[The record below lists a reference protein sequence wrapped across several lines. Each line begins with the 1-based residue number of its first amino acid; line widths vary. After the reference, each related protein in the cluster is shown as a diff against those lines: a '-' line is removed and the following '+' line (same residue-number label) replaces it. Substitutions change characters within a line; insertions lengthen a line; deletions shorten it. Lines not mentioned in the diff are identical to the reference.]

1 MKLFSRYNRINITAS
16 IIVFVVGSVAFYFV
30 LRAVLLKQLDASL
43 HTEQTEIISYVQM
56 HNKLPEVVNAYN
68 QQITFSVT
76 NELKPETIYYSEKGK
91 DKDDNDEMEWMR
103 KLAFDIKV
111 ADKNYR
117 AVITK
122 SQVETE
128 DLLQLVII
136 VGAGMIALILLA
148 GYVINRMVIK
158 RLWKPFYKTVEE
170 VEQYQLAK
178 QQALQLPLSGVSEF
192 DLLNHQLISMTD
204 RAQQDYQVV
213 KEFSANAAHE
223 MQTPLAVIRTN
234 TEALM
239 QDEYVLQHHDKSI
252 QTIGQSVNRLTRL
265 NHDLLLLARIEN
277 GQFPLQEKI
286 DLDKIIQLKTE
297 ELAELL
303 ASKKITLQTRLT
315 PVHISCNPHLAE
327 VIVNNLFNNA
337 IRYNKEGGIIKIELT
352 PQHLII
358 SNTSTLPALEKE
370 KVSQR
375 FYRHPDTKADGN
387 GLGLSIVKQVC
398 AVTGYTLQYDYH
410 QGLHI
415 FSITL

>member
-16 IIVFVVGSVAFYFV
+16 IIVFLVGSVAFYLV

-43 HTEQTEIISYVQM
+43 RTEQTEIISYVQM

-76 NELKPETIYYSEKGK
+76 NELKPETRYYSEKGN
-91 DKDDNDEMEWMR
+91 DKEDNELEWMR

-111 ADKNYR
+111 ADKNYH
-117 AVITK
+117 VIITK

-128 DLLQLVII
+128 DMLQLVIM

-148 GYVINRMVIK
+148 GYVVNRMVIK

-178 QQALQLPLSGVSEF
+178 QQALQLPASGISEF
-192 DLLNHQLISMTD
+192 DLLNHQLVSMTD

-277 GQFPLQEKI
+277 GQFSLQEKI
-286 DLDKIIQLKTE
+286 DLDKIILQKID
-297 ELAELL
+297 ELSELL
-303 ASKKITLQTRLT
+303 ASKKITVDTRLT
-315 PVHISCNPHLAE
+315 PVHISCNHHLAE
-327 VIVNNLFNNA
+327 VIVNNLLNNA
-337 IRYNKEGGIIKIELT
+337 IRYNKEGGIIKIELA
-352 PQHLII
+352 PRQLII
-358 SNTSTLPALEKE
+358 SNTSLLPALEKE

-375 FYRHPDTKADGN
+375 FYRHPQTKADGN

-398 AVTGYTLQYDYH
+398 AVTGYTLQYDYQ

-415 FSITL
+415 FLITL

>member
-30 LRAVLLKQLDASL
+30 LRAVLLKQLDESL

-68 QQITFSVT
+68 QQITFVVT
-76 NELKPETIYYSEKGK
+76 DKLQPETIYFSEKAK
-91 DKDDNDEMEWMR
+91 DPDGDEMEWMR

-117 AVITK
+117 AIITK

-128 DLLQLVII
+128 DMLQLIII

-178 QQALQLPLSGVSEF
+178 QQALQLPVSGVSEF

-303 ASKKITLQTRLT
+303 GSKKIDLQLQLT

-327 VIVNNLFNNA
+327 VIVNNLLNNA

-352 PQHLII
+352 PQQLVI
-358 SNTSTLPALEKE
+358 SNTSLLPALEKE

-398 AVTGYTLQYDYH
+398 AVTGYTLQYDYQ

-415 FSITL
+415 FLITL

>member
-1 MKLFSRYNRINITAS
+1 MKLFSRYNRINIAAS
-16 IIVFVVGSVAFYFV
+16 ILVFVVGSVAFYFI
-30 LRAVLLKQLDASL
+30 LRVVLLRQLDDAL

-56 HNKLPEVVNAYN
+56 HNKLPEVVDAYN
-68 QQITFSVT
+68 QQIRFETV
-76 NELKPETIYYSEKGK
+76 NELPKGTVYYSEAKELKGE
-91 DKDDNDEMEWMR
+91 NELIR
-103 KLAFDIKV
+103 KLVFGITVGGKKYRV
-111 ADKNYR
+111 A
-117 AVITK
+117 ITK

-128 DLLQLVII
+128 DLLQMVII

-148 GYVINRMVIK
+148 GYAINLVVIK

-178 QQALQLPLSGVSEF
+178 QQALQLPVSGVSEF
-192 DLLNHQLISMTD
+192 DLLNKQLISMTD

-223 MQTPLAVIRTN
+223 MQTPLAVIRTH

-239 QDEYVLQHHDKSI
+239 QDEYVLQHHNKSI

-286 DLDKIIQLKTE
+286 DLDKIILQKTD

-303 ASKKITLQTRLT
+303 ASKKITLETRLT

-327 VIVNNLFNNA
+327 VIVNNLLNNA
-337 IRYNKEGGIIKIELT
+337 IKYNKEGGIIKIELS
-352 PQHLII
+352 PRQLII
-358 SNTSTLPALEKE
+358 SNTSLLPVLEKE
-370 KVSQR
+370 RVSQR

-398 AVTGYTLQYDYH
+398 AVTGFTLQYDYQ

>member
-1 MKLFSRYNRINITAS
+1 
-16 IIVFVVGSVAFYFV
+16 FVVGSVAFYVV

-43 HTEQTEIISYVQM
+43 RTEQTEIISYVQM

-68 QQITFSVT
+68 QQITYVVT
-76 NELKPETIYYSEKGK
+76 NKLQPGTIYYSEKAT
-91 DKDDNDEMEWMR
+91 DPDSNEMEWMR

-111 ADKNYR
+111 GDKSYR
-117 AVITK
+117 ATITK

-178 QQALQLPLSGVSEF
+178 QLALQLPVSGVSEF

-223 MQTPLAVIRTN
+223 MQTPLAVIRTHI
-234 TEALM
+234 EALM
-239 QDEYVLQHHDKSI
+239 QDENVLQHHDKSI

-286 DLDKIIQLKTE
+286 DLDKIILQKTD

-303 ASKKITLQTRLT
+303 ASKRITIQTQLT
-315 PVHISCNPHLAE
+315 PVYISCNAHLAE
-327 VIVNNLFNNA
+327 VIVNNLLNNA
-337 IRYNKEGGIIKIELT
+337 IRYNKDGGIIKIELT
-352 PQHLII
+352 SHQLTI
-358 SNTSTLPALEKE
+358 SNTSLLPALEKE

-398 AVTGYTLQYDYH
+398 AVTGYTLQYDYQ

>member
-1 MKLFSRYNRINITAS
+1 MKLFSRYNRINIAAS
-16 IIVFVVGSVAFYFV
+16 ILVFVVGSMAFYFV
-30 LRAVLLKQLDASL
+30 LRAVLLKQLDESL
-43 HTEQTEIISYVQM
+43 RTEQTEITSYVQM

-68 QQITFSVT
+68 QQITYVIT
-76 NELKPETIYYSEKGK
+76 NEVLPKAVYYSEKAVNRDSNK
-91 DKDDNDEMEWMR
+91 MEWMR
-103 KLAFDIKV
+103 KLVFGVTV
-111 ADKNYR
+111 AGKNYR
-117 AVITK
+117 ATVTK

-128 DLLQLVII
+128 ELLQLVII

-178 QQALQLPLSGVSEF
+178 QQVLQLPVSGVSEF
-192 DLLNHQLISMTD
+192 DLLNHQLTSMTD

-223 MQTPLAVIRTN
+223 MQTPLAVIRTRI
-234 TEALM
+234 EALM
-239 QDEYVLQHHDKSI
+239 QDEYVLQQHDKSI
-252 QTIGQSVNRLTRL
+252 QTISQSVNRLTRL
-265 NHDLLLLARIEN
+265 NQDLLLLARIEN

-286 DLDKIIQLKTE
+286 DLDKIIQQKTE

-303 ASKKITLQTRLT
+303 ASKKILLQTKLT
-315 PVHISCNPHLAE
+315 PVRTSCNHHLAE
-327 VIVNNLFNNA
+327 VIVNNLLNNA
-337 IRYNKEGGIIKIELT
+337 IRYNKEGGLIKIELT
-352 PQHLII
+352 PQQLII
-358 SNTSTLPALEKE
+358 SNTSLLPALEKE

-398 AVTGYTLQYDYH
+398 TVTGYTLQYDYQ

>member
-1 MKLFSRYNRINITAS
+1 MKLFSRYNRINIAAS
-16 IIVFVVGSVAFYFV
+16 IIVFLVGSVAFYVV

-68 QQITFSVT
+68 QQITYVVT
-76 NELKPETIYYSEKGK
+76 NELQPGTVYYSEKAK
-91 DKDDNDEMEWMR
+91 DPESNEMEWVR

-111 ADKNYR
+111 MNKNYR
-117 AVITK
+117 ATITK

-148 GYVINRMVIK
+148 GYVINRIVIK
-158 RLWKPFYKTVEE
+158 RLWKPFYKTVAE

-178 QQALQLPLSGVSEF
+178 QQALQLPVSGTSEF

-223 MQTPLAVIRTN
+223 MQTPLAVIRTHI
-234 TEALM
+234 EAMM
-239 QDEYVLQHHDKSI
+239 QDELLLQQHDKSI

-286 DLDKIIQLKTE
+286 DLDKIIRQKTE
-297 ELAELL
+297 ELTELL
-303 ASKKITLQTRLT
+303 ASKSITLQAQLT
-315 PVHISCNPHLAE
+315 PVRISCNPHLAE
-327 VIVNNLFNNA
+327 VIVNNLLNNA
-337 IRYNKEGGIIKIELT
+337 IRYNKEEGIIKIELT
-352 PQHLII
+352 PQQLII
-358 SNTSTLPALEKE
+358 SNTSLLPALEKE

-398 AVTGYTLQYDYH
+398 AVTGYTLQYDYR

-415 FSITL
+415 FSIIL

>member
-1 MKLFSRYNRINITAS
+1 MKLFTQYNRINIAAS
-16 IIVFVVGSVAFYFV
+16 IIVFVVGSVVFYFV
-30 LRAVLLKQLDASL
+30 LRAVLLKQLDESL
-43 HTEQTEIISYVQM
+43 HTEQTEIVSYVQM

-68 QQITFSVT
+68 QQITYVVT
-76 NELKPETIYYSEKGK
+76 HEPVSGTNYYS
-91 DKDDNDEMEWMR
+91 DKTREGDGIEMEWMR
-103 KLAFDIKV
+103 KLVFGITV
-111 ADKNYR
+111 AGKNYR
-117 AVITK
+117 VTVTK

-128 DLLQLVII
+128 DLLQMVII

-158 RLWKPFYKTVEE
+158 RLWKPFYKTVAE

-178 QQALQLPLSGVSEF
+178 QQALQLSVSGVSEF
-192 DLLNHQLISMTD
+192 DLLNQQLTKMTD
-204 RAQQDYQVV
+204 RAQQDYLVV

-239 QDEYVLQHHDKSI
+239 QDEYVLQQHDKSI
-252 QTIGQSVNRLTRL
+252 QTICQSVNRLTRL

-277 GQFPLQEKI
+277 NQFPRQQKI
-286 DLDKIIQLKTE
+286 ELDKIIQQKTT

-303 ASKKITLQTRLT
+303 ASKKLRYQGYLE
-315 PVHISCNPHLAE
+315 PVQISCNPHLAE
-327 VIVNNLFNNA
+327 VIVNNLLSNA
-337 IRYNKEGGIIKIELT
+337 IRYNKEDGIIKIALT
-352 PQHLII
+352 PQQMIV
-358 SNTSTLPALEKE
+358 SNTSLLPALEKD
-370 KVSQR
+370 KISQR

-398 AVTGYTLQYDYH
+398 TVTGFTLQYDYQ

-415 FSITL
+415 FSITF

>member
-1 MKLFSRYNRINITAS
+1 MKLFSRYNRINIAAS
-16 IIVFVVGSVAFYFV
+16 ILVFVVGSVAFYFV

-68 QQITFSVT
+68 QQITFVVK
-76 NELKPETIYYSEKGK
+76 NELQPETVYYSEKAK
-91 DKDDNDEMEWMR
+91 NPDNDDMEWMR

-117 AVITK
+117 STITK

-128 DLLQLVII
+128 DLLQLVIM

-148 GYVINRMVIK
+148 GYVINRIVIK

-170 VEQYQLAK
+170 VEQYQLAR
-178 QQALQLPLSGVSEF
+178 QQALQLPVSGVSEF
-192 DLLNHQLISMTD
+192 DLLNNQLISMTD

-223 MQTPLAVIRTN
+223 MQTPLAVIRTH

-277 GQFPLQEKI
+277 GQFPLAEKI
-286 DLDKIIQLKTE
+286 DLDKIIHLKTE

-303 ASKKITLQTRLT
+303 ASKKITVQLQLM
-315 PVHISCNPHLAE
+315 PVQISCNPHLAE
-327 VIVNNLFNNA
+327 VIVNNLLNNA

-352 PQHLII
+352 PRQLII
-358 SNTSTLPALEKE
+358 SNTSLLPALEKE

-398 AVTGYTLQYDYH
+398 AVTGYTLQYDYQ

>member
-1 MKLFSRYNRINITAS
+1 MKLFSRYNRINIAAS
-16 IIVFVVGSVAFYFV
+16 IIVFVVGSIVFYFV
-30 LRAVLLKQLDASL
+30 LRAVLLKQLDESL
-43 HTEQTEIISYVQM
+43 HTEQTEIISYVEM

-68 QQITFSVT
+68 QQITYAIS
-76 NELKPETIYYSEKGK
+76 NELLIGTKYHSKKAHGEKKG
-91 DKDDNDEMEWMR
+91 EMEWMR
-103 KLAFDIKV
+103 KLVFGITV
-111 ADKNYR
+111 ANKNYR
-117 AVITK
+117 VTVTK

-128 DLLQLVII
+128 DLLQMVIL

-148 GYVINRMVIK
+148 GYVINRIVIK

-178 QQALQLPLSGVSEF
+178 QQALQLPVSGVSEF
-192 DLLNHQLISMTD
+192 DLLNQRLTNMTE

-223 MQTPLAVIRTN
+223 MQTPLAVIRSH

-239 QDEYVLQHHDKSI
+239 QDEQVLQQHNKSI
-252 QTIGQSVNRLTRL
+252 QTIEQSVNRLTRL
-265 NHDLLLLARIEN
+265 NQDLLLLARIEN

-286 DLDKIIQLKTE
+286 DLDKIIQQKAD

-303 ASKKITLQTRLT
+303 SSKKITLQTKLM
-315 PVHISCNPHLAE
+315 PVQIDCNPHLAE
-327 VIVNNLFNNA
+327 VIVNNLLNNA
-337 IRYNKEGGIIKIELT
+337 LRYNKEGGIINIELT
-352 PQHLII
+352 PRQLVI
-358 SNTSTLPALEKE
+358 SNTSLLPALEKN

-398 AVTGYTLQYDYH
+398 AVTDYTLHYDYQ

-415 FSITL
+415 FLISL

>member
-1 MKLFSRYNRINITAS
+1 MKLFSRYNRINIAAS
-16 IIVFVVGSVAFYFV
+16 ILVFVVGSVAFYLV
-30 LRAVLLKQLDASL
+30 LRVILLRQLDDAL
-43 HTEQTEIISYVQM
+43 HTEQTEIISYVQI
-56 HNKLPEVVNAYN
+56 HNKLPEVVDAYN
-68 QQITFSVT
+68 QQIRFVAV
-76 NELKPETIYYSEKGK
+76 NELPKGTVYYSEAKQPEGR
-91 DKDDNDEMEWMR
+91 DELIR
-103 KLAFDIKV
+103 KLVFGITV
-111 ADKNYR
+111 AGKKYR
-117 AVITK
+117 VVITK

-128 DLLQLVII
+128 DLLQMVII

-148 GYVINRMVIK
+148 GYAINLVVIK

-178 QQALQLPLSGVSEF
+178 QQALELPVSGISEF
-192 DLLNHQLISMTD
+192 DLLNHQLVSMTD

-223 MQTPLAVIRTN
+223 MQTPLAVIRTH

-239 QDEYVLQHHDKSI
+239 QDEHVLQHHNKSI

-277 GQFPLQEKI
+277 GQFPPAEKI
-286 DLDKIIQLKTE
+286 DLDKIIWQKTD

-303 ASKKITLQTRLT
+303 ASKRITLQTQLT

-327 VIVNNLFNNA
+327 VIVNNLLNNA

-352 PQHLII
+352 PQRLII
-358 SNTSTLPALEKE
+358 SNTSLLPALEKE

-398 AVTGYTLQYDYH
+398 AVTGYTLQYDYQ
-410 QGLHI
+410 QGFHI

>member
-1 MKLFSRYNRINITAS
+1 MKLFSRYNRINIAAS
-16 IIVFVVGSVAFYFV
+16 ILVFVVGSVAFYFV
-30 LRAVLLKQLDASL
+30 LRAVLLKQLDESL

-68 QQITFSVT
+68 QQIAYVVT
-76 NELKPETIYYSEKGK
+76 NKMQPETVYYSEKAK
-91 DKDDNDEMEWMR
+91 DPDRDEMEWMR
-103 KLAFDIKV
+103 KLAFDINV
-111 ADKNYR
+111 AGKNYR
-117 AVITK
+117 AIITK

-136 VGAGMIALILLA
+136 VGASMIALILLA

-178 QQALQLPLSGVSEF
+178 QQALQLPASGVSEF
-192 DLLNHQLISMTD
+192 DLLNHQLISMTE
-204 RAQQDYQVV
+204 RAQQDYQVM

-223 MQTPLAVIRTN
+223 MQTPLAVIRTH

-286 DLDKIIQLKTE
+286 DLDKIILQKTD
-297 ELAELL
+297 ELAELM
-303 ASKKITLQTRLT
+303 ASKKIILETRLT
-315 PVHISCNPHLAE
+315 PVHISCNHHLAE
-327 VIVNNLFNNA
+327 VIVNNLLNNA
-337 IRYNKEGGIIKIELT
+337 IRYNKEGGTIKIELT
-352 PQHLII
+352 PQQLII
-358 SNTSTLPALEKE
+358 SNTSPLPALEKE

-398 AVTGYTLQYDYH
+398 AVTGYMLQYDYQ

-415 FSITL
+415 FSIIL

>member
-1 MKLFSRYNRINITAS
+1 MKLFSRYNRINIAAS
-16 IIVFVVGSVAFYFV
+16 ILVFVVGSMAFYFV
-30 LRAVLLKQLDASL
+30 LRAVLLKQLDESL
-43 HTEQTEIISYVQM
+43 RTEQTEITSYVQM

-68 QQITFSVT
+68 QQITYVVT
-76 NELKPETIYYSEKGK
+76 NGLLPKTVYYSEKAVNR
-91 DKDDNDEMEWMR
+91 DSNRMEWMR
-103 KLAFDIKV
+103 KLVFGVTV
-111 ADKNYR
+111 AGKNYR
-117 AVITK
+117 ATVTK

-128 DLLQLVII
+128 ELLQLVII

-178 QQALQLPLSGVSEF
+178 QQALQLPVSGVSEF
-192 DLLNHQLISMTD
+192 DLLNHQLTSMTD
-204 RAQQDYQVV
+204 RAQRDYQVV

-223 MQTPLAVIRTN
+223 MQTPLAVIRTRI
-234 TEALM
+234 EALM
-239 QDEYVLQHHDKSI
+239 QDEYVLQQHDKSI

-265 NHDLLLLARIEN
+265 NHDLLLLTRIEN
-277 GQFPLQEKI
+277 GQFLMQEKI
-286 DLDKIIQLKTE
+286 DLDKIIQQKTG

-303 ASKKITLQTRLT
+303 ASKKITLQTKLT
-315 PVHISCNPHLAE
+315 PVHTSCNHHLAE
-327 VIVNNLFNNA
+327 VIVNNLLNNA
-337 IRYNKEGGIIKIELT
+337 IRYNKEGGLIKIELT
-352 PQHLII
+352 PRQLII
-358 SNTSTLPALEKE
+358 SNTSLLPALQKE

-398 AVTGYTLQYDYH
+398 TVTGYTLQYDYQ

-415 FSITL
+415 FLITL

>member
-1 MKLFSRYNRINITAS
+1 MKLFSRYNRINIAAS
-16 IIVFVVGSVAFYFV
+16 ILVFVVGSMAFYFV
-30 LRAVLLKQLDASL
+30 LRAVLLKQLDESL
-43 HTEQTEIISYVQM
+43 RTEQTEITSYVQM

-68 QQITFSVT
+68 QQITYVVASG
-76 NELKPETIYYSEKGK
+76 LLPKTIYYSEKAVNR
-91 DKDDNDEMEWMR
+91 DSNRMEWMR
-103 KLAFDIKV
+103 KLVFGVTV
-111 ADKNYR
+111 AGKNYR
-117 AVITK
+117 ATVTK

-128 DLLQLVII
+128 ELLQLVII

-178 QQALQLPLSGVSEF
+178 QQALQLPVSGVSEF
-192 DLLNHQLISMTD
+192 DLLNHQLTSMTD
-204 RAQQDYQVV
+204 RAQRDYQVV

-223 MQTPLAVIRTN
+223 MQTPLAVIRTRI
-234 TEALM
+234 EALM
-239 QDEYVLQHHDKSI
+239 QDEYVLQQHDKSI

-277 GQFPLQEKI
+277 GQFLLQEKI
-286 DLDKIIQLKTE
+286 DLDKIIQQKTD

-303 ASKKITLQTRLT
+303 ASKKITLQTKLT
-315 PVHISCNPHLAE
+315 PVYTSCNHHLAE
-327 VIVNNLFNNA
+327 VIVNNLLNNA
-337 IRYNKEGGIIKIELT
+337 IRYNKEGGLIKIELT
-352 PQHLII
+352 PQQLII
-358 SNTSTLPALEKE
+358 SNTSLLPALQKE

-398 AVTGYTLQYDYH
+398 TVTGYRLQYDYQ

-415 FSITL
+415 FLITL

>member
-1 MKLFSRYNRINITAS
+1 MKLFSRYNRINIAAS
-16 IIVFVVGSVAFYFV
+16 IIVFVVGSVAFYVV

-43 HTEQTEIISYVQM
+43 RTEQTEIISYVQM

-68 QQITFSVT
+68 QQITYVVT
-76 NELKPETIYYSEKGK
+76 NKLQPGTIYYSEKAT
-91 DKDDNDEMEWMR
+91 DPDSNEMEWMR

-117 AVITK
+117 ATITK

-178 QQALQLPLSGVSEF
+178 QQALQLPVSGVSEF
-192 DLLNHQLISMTD
+192 DLLNHRLISMTD

-223 MQTPLAVIRTN
+223 MQTPLAVIRTHI
-234 TEALM
+234 EALM
-239 QDEYVLQHHDKSI
+239 QDENVLQHHDKSI

-286 DLDKIIQLKTE
+286 DLDKIILQKTD

-303 ASKKITLQTRLT
+303 ASKRITLQMQLT
-315 PVHISCNPHLAE
+315 PVYISCNAHLAE
-327 VIVNNLFNNA
+327 VIVNNLLNNA
-337 IRYNKEGGIIKIELT
+337 IRYNKDGGIIKIELT
-352 PQHLII
+352 SHQLTI
-358 SNTSTLPALEKE
+358 SNTSLLPALEKE

>member
-1 MKLFSRYNRINITAS
+1 MKLFSRYNRINIAAS
-16 IIVFVVGSVAFYFV
+16 ILVFVVGSMAFYFV
-30 LRAVLLKQLDASL
+30 LRAVLLKQLDESL
-43 HTEQTEIISYVQM
+43 RTEQTEITSYVQM

-68 QQITFSVT
+68 QQIAYVVT
-76 NELKPETIYYSEKGK
+76 NGLLPKTVYYSEKAVNR
-91 DKDDNDEMEWMR
+91 DSNRMEWMR
-103 KLAFDIKV
+103 KLVFGV
-111 ADKNYR
+111 TVTGKNYR
-117 AVITK
+117 ATVTK

-128 DLLQLVII
+128 ELLQLVII

-178 QQALQLPLSGVSEF
+178 QQVLQFPVSGVSEF
-192 DLLNHQLISMTD
+192 DLLNHQLTSMTD
-204 RAQQDYQVV
+204 RAQRDYQVV

-223 MQTPLAVIRTN
+223 MQTPLAVIRTRI
-234 TEALM
+234 EALM
-239 QDEYVLQHHDKSI
+239 QDEYVLQQHDKSI

-265 NHDLLLLARIEN
+265 NHDLLLLTRIEN
-277 GQFPLQEKI
+277 GQFLMQEKI
-286 DLDKIIQLKTE
+286 DLDKIIQQKTG

-303 ASKKITLQTRLT
+303 ASKKITLQTKLT
-315 PVHISCNPHLAE
+315 PVHTSCNHHLAE
-327 VIVNNLFNNA
+327 VIVNNLLNNA
-337 IRYNKEGGIIKIELT
+337 IRYNKEGGLIKIELT
-352 PQHLII
+352 PRQLII
-358 SNTSTLPALEKE
+358 SNTSLLPALQKE

-398 AVTGYTLQYDYH
+398 TVTGYTLQYDYQ

-415 FSITL
+415 FLITL

>member
-1 MKLFSRYNRINITAS
+1 MKLFSRYNRINIIAS

-68 QQITFSVT
+68 QQITYVVT
-76 NELKPETIYYSEKGK
+76 NELLPETVYYSEKAK
-91 DKDDNDEMEWMR
+91 NPDSDEMEWMR

-117 AVITK
+117 ATITK

-128 DLLQLVII
+128 DLLQLVIM

-170 VEQYQLAK
+170 VEQYQLTK
-178 QQALQLPLSGVSEF
+178 QQALQLPVSGVSEF

-223 MQTPLAVIRTN
+223 MQTPLAVIRTH

-286 DLDKIIQLKTE
+286 DLDKIILQKID
-297 ELAELL
+297 ELSELL
-303 ASKKITLQTRLT
+303 ASKRITLQTRLT

-327 VIVNNLFNNA
+327 VIVNNLLNNA

-352 PQHLII
+352 SQQLVIA
-358 SNTSTLPALEKE
+358 NTSLLPALEKE

-398 AVTGYTLQYDYH
+398 AVTGYTLQYDYQ

-415 FSITL
+415 FLITL

>member
-1 MKLFSRYNRINITAS
+1 MKLFSRYNRINIAAS
-16 IIVFVVGSVAFYFV
+16 ILVFVVGSIAFYFV
-30 LRAVLLKQLDASL
+30 LRVVLLRQLDDAL
-43 HTEQTEIISYVQM
+43 HTEQTEIISYVQI
-56 HNKLPEVVNAYN
+56 HNRLPEVVDAYN
-68 QQITFSVT
+68 QQIRFAEVT
-76 NELKPETIYYSEKGK
+76 VLPQETIYFSEARLLNGE
-91 DKDDNDEMEWMR
+91 NELIR
-103 KLAFDIKV
+103 KLVFGIAV
-111 ADKNYR
+111 AGKKYR
-117 AVITK
+117 VAITK

-128 DLLQLVII
+128 DLLQMVII

-148 GYVINRMVIK
+148 GYGINLLVIK

-170 VEQYQLAK
+170 VKQYQLAK
-178 QQALQLPLSGVSEF
+178 QQALELPASGISEF
-192 DLLNHQLISMTD
+192 DLLNNQLISMTD

-223 MQTPLAVIRTN
+223 MQTPLAVIRTR
-234 TEALM
+234 TEAMM
-239 QDEYVLQHHDKSI
+239 QDEYVLQHHNKSI

-286 DLDKIIQLKTE
+286 DLDKIILQKTD
-297 ELAELL
+297 ELAELII
-303 ASKKITLQTRLT
+303 SKKITLQTQLT
-315 PVHISCNPHLAE
+315 PVHISCNAHLAE
-327 VIVNNLFNNA
+327 IIVNNLLNNA

-352 PQHLII
+352 ARQLII
-358 SNTSTLPALEKE
+358 SNTSLLPALEKE

-398 AVTGYTLQYDYH
+398 AVTGYTLQYDYQ